1 VKPLLAHMRIE
12 LSLAL
17 RKGETLLLTLGIP
30 VLFFVFFSSVDV
42 ISVPTNTR
50 VAFLFPGIVALS
62 ILSSAFVSPSIATGF
77 ERGYGALARLQAT
90 PLGKGRLLLAKSIA
104 VIVVELLQIAV
115 MAGVAIALG
124 YHLPTGTSSAA
135 APSVI
140 ALIELATICFGGL
153 AFLFAGLLRMEV
165 NLAASN
171 GIYLVLLLVSGM
183 VVPLSKLGALAP
195 VAKLLPTTALS
206 EGLHAVLSFGQ
217 PVASQSWIVLC
228 AWAIAT
234 PLLAMRYFKF
244 E

>member
-1 VKPLLAHMRIE
+1 MKPLLAHTRIE

-30 VLFFVFFSSVDV
+30 VLFFVFFSSVEV

-77 ERGYGALARLQAT
+77 ERGYGALARFQAT

-115 MAGVAIALG
+115 MTGVAMALG
-124 YHLPTGTSSAA
+124 YHLPTATSSAG
-135 APSVI
+135 APSVMI
-140 ALIELATICFGGL
+140 LIVLATICFGGL